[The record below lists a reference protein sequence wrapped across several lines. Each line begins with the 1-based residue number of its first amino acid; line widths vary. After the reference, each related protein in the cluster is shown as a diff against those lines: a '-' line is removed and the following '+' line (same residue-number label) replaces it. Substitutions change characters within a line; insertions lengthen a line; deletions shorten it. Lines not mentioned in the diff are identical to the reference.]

1 MANRFTG
8 SIGINR
14 ARTKP
19 PAPPTGGGGS
29 SVTPWTRLTPT
40 LCSDHYSSG
49 ASDGYAGEG
58 SSPLE
63 LLDDGTSTKIRV
75 KTEFSTGHYQACIH
89 RRFTVWW
96 WDTGIDASTVNSI
109 ECMIEHVSYEN
120 TPHYAQ
126 KRACNGLI
134 FSTTYLTPH
143 RDNNPPNPEHYISF
157 VCEHNNP
164 NIFVNS
170 MADEE
175 AMAGAGLTHVGNAKS
190 QGSVPIY
197 RMDAGQYRGRDIMFR
212 RLSDANG
219 INVSNSARDLST
231 WLGSGKY
238 WQGGGGNTIKVG
250 IISGAKAANKTW
262 NVGDA
267 LVFKA
272 YVKINQGKI

>member
-1 MANRFTG
+1 MGFSTPKRVW
-8 SIGINR
+8 
-14 ARTKP
+14 
-19 PAPPTGGGGS
+19 PTTDVPSGGGGGGD
-29 SVTPWTRLTPT
+29 SVTPWVRLTPT

-49 ASDGYAGEG
+49 ASDDYAGEG

-63 LLDDGTSTKIRV
+63 LLDDGTNTKIRV
-75 KTEFSTGHYQACIH
+75 KTEFSTGHYQAVVH

-96 WDTGIDASTVNSI
+96 WDTGIDASTVNSV
-109 ECMIEHVSYEN
+109 EVMLEHVSYDG

-126 KRACNGLI
+126 KRAANGI
-134 FSTTYLTPH
+134 MISTTYLTPH
-143 RDNNPPNPEHYISF
+143 RDDNPANPQHYMSF
-157 VCEHNNP
+157 VTDHNNP

-175 AMAGAGLTHVGNAKS
+175 TMAGAGLTNVGNAKS

-197 RMDAGQYRGRDIMFR
+197 RMDPGQFRGRDMMFR

-219 INVSNSARDLST
+219 INVSNAARDLST

-238 WQGGGGNTIKVG
+238 WSAGETIKVG
-250 IISGAKAANKTW
+250 IISAAKAANKTW
-262 NVGDA
+262 EVGDA